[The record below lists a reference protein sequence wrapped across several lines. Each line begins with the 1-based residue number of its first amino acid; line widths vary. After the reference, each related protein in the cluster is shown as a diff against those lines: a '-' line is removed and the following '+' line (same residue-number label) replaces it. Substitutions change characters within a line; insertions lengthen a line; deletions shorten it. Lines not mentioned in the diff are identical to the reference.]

1 MRPHTVVMSVAL
13 ALFMAG
19 VPGSAFAQDPP
30 PVSFRPFFVAS
41 VEKFTATETFSAV
54 FGSSVQPVYGGG
66 LSVAFRSGLYFDVT
80 ASRFKKTGERA
91 FFFDGKGFGLGIPLT
106 ATLTPLEVTVGARTH
121 PSPSIFPYVGV
132 GIGTYKY
139 EESSELDEGA
149 FSKRHLGWL
158 IVGGVEFRVSRW
170 VGISGD
176 VQYNRVSGI
185 IGAGGVSLEAGEDD
199 LGGTAGRVRVI
210 VGR

>member
-1 MRPHTVVMSVAL
+1 MFVAVAL
-13 ALFMAG
+13 FTAI

-30 PVSFRPFFVAS
+30 PVSFRPFFVAG
-41 VEKFTATETFSAV
+41 VEKFTAKETFSAV

-66 LSVAFRSGLYFDVT
+66 LSVAFRNGLYFDVT

-91 FFFDGKGFGLGIPLT
+91 FFFDGQGYGLGTPLT
-106 ATLTPLEVTVGARTH
+106 VTLTPVEFTVGARTN
-121 PSPSIFPYVGV
+121 PSPSIFPYVGF
-132 GIGTYKY
+132 GIGSYKY
-139 EESSELDEGA
+139 EESSALDDGT
-149 FSKRHLGWL
+149 FTKRHLGWL

-176 VQYNRVSGI
+176 VQYNRISGI
-185 IGAGGVSLEAGEDD
+185 IGVGGVSHEAGEDD